1 MAFGVPCAAPL
12 AKLGMVAE
20 APLAMLG
27 MFAELAQ
34 GARAA
39 PLAMLGMFA
48 RNALGALC
56 VCKNVTLRAER
67 AMESRVVVCVVDMCR
82 LL

>member
-12 AKLGMVAE
+12 A
-20 APLAMLG
+20 MLG
-27 MFAELAQ
+27 MFAERAQ
-34 GARAA
+34 GARAV

-67 AMESRVVVCVVDMCR
+67 AMESRVAVCVM
-82 LL
+82 